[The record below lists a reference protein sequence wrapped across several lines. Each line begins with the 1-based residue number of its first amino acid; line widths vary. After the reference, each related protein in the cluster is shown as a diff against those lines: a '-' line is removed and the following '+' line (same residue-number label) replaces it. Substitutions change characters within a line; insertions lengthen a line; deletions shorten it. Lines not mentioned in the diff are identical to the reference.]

1 VTGSSTDLDALHHE
15 LAAHPKREEL
25 AGWVREAAYAAA
37 DRRNARFPLN
47 ANDLPPNP
55 EPAIED
61 ATWNTSAGNVLLVL
75 KDGAQSRTHTELV
88 SGWLAIGVR
97 ADFPSTPE
105 VEREAAARLVW
116 LAAHSQCNAF
126 SMIDRALDEGRGALW
141 GAVAKLILD
150 PSLGGEGFGR
160 TEALV
165 GAAAL
170 EDSTSEAASR
180 ALAELAPRLSDPVLK
195 RMTKAEPPSAG
206 PASTPASEL
215 SGQLSFAPRRAAV
228 TFLLAITLVL
238 PLIHLFRLIGRYV
251 FAYKAP
257 AKVNLSGRGLELE
270 YRTELLGRVLRERS
284 TLVPFQNLASVTRE
298 VRFSRLG
305 MYAGLLALV
314 IGSYVGMGLFVDAV
328 RVPGGSA
335 TLLGMA
341 TLLIVLGL
349 MVDFGL
355 SSLSDSVR
363 GTCRVV
369 VVPRKGRPVCI
380 GSLNP
385 RDADAMLS
393 SITARAG
400 S

>member
-1 VTGSSTDLDALHHE
+1 
-15 LAAHPKREEL
+15 
-25 AGWVREAAYAAA
+25 
-37 DRRNARFPLN
+37 
-47 ANDLPPNP
+47 
-55 EPAIED
+55 
-61 ATWNTSAGNVLLVL
+61 VLRS
-75 KDGAQSRTHTELV
+75 GAQSRADTQLV
-88 SGWLAIGVR
+88 AAWLALG
-97 ADFPSTPE
+97 AAKDFPSTPE
-105 VEREAAARLVW
+105 SELEAAARLVW

-126 SMIDRALDEGRGALW
+126 ATLDDALGERQPALW
-141 GAVAKLILD
+141 AAVGKLLED

-165 GAAAL
+165 AAAAL
-170 EDSTSEAASR
+170 EDSESPAAR
-180 ALAELAPRLSDPVLK
+180 EALAALAPRLSDPVLK
-195 RMTKAEPPSAG
+195 RLAHEAPTA
-206 PASTPASEL
+206 PASSETQASQL
-215 SGQLSFAPRRAAV
+215 AGQLSFAPRRPV
-228 TFLLAITLVL
+228 YTFLLAVTLVL
-238 PLIHLFRLIGRYV
+238 PLLHLARLVGRYL

-257 AKVNLSGRGLELE
+257 AKVNLSRGGLQLE

-284 TLVPFQNLASVTRE
+284 TLVPIENLASVTRE

-335 TLLGMA
+335 TLLGMGTA
-341 TLLIVLGL
+341 LIALGLLI
-349 MVDFGL
+349 DFGL

-369 VVPRKGRPVCI
+369 VVPRKGKAVCI

-393 SITARAG
+393 SITEQAQG
-400 S
+400 